1 MIWQIYKVFF
11 TYHFTRS
18 LSFVA
23 AAKFSLFTFHFSLK
37 IANFANSFAKL
48 QCTRQFKEKQAF
60 LLHCSRFFVTLA
72 SPKLLHLG
80 KAQINLAFHSTFRNF
95 ANKNKTFYNTTM
107 LQIRCKN
114 NNMTK
119 SFPEGTSLLDVYQE
133 FADDIKLPYPVVSA
147 KVNNA
152 SQGLKFRLYQN
163 RDVEFLDAREGSGHR
178 VYVRSLCFV
187 LYKATQDLFPGSKLF
202 IEHTISRG
210 YYCNFKKKGYEPMV
224 EGDVEKI
231 RERMQEIINLDMP
244 FRRNEATTEE
254 ALRVFAERG
263 LTDKVKLLESSGQ
276 IYSDYYM
283 LGDTADYYYGPLVP
297 SAGYLTVW
305 GLETYHDGMLLRVPD
320 WNNPTQLA
328 EKVDMPK
335 TYEMFAE
342 KTKWDII
349 MRLSNAGDVN
359 KAILKGHASEL
370 IQVSE
375 ALQEKKIVQI
385 AEEIDR
391 RFHDEENPVRMVL
404 ITGPSS
410 SGKTTFCKRLS
421 VQLLACG
428 LRPLSF
434 STDDYFVN
442 RLDTPKL
449 PNGDYD
455 FDNIETV
462 EYHLLEDHLLR
473 LMKGERV
480 EIPEYN
486 FVTGKREWNGKKLKL
501 AGDTVLI
508 IEGIHA
514 LNPLLTKKIPDSLK
528 YKIYISALTSI
539 SLDDHNWIPVR
550 DNRLLRRIIRDY
562 NKGAYTAQQTIA
574 QWKNVCEAE
583 DQWIFPFQETADAM
597 FNSALNIEFAVLRT
611 HAEIILASVPKNCD
625 EYAEAHRLLKFL
637 RYFIPISDKEIPPT
651 SIMREFVGGS
661 SFKYPR

>member
-1 MIWQIYKVFF
+1 
-11 TYHFTRS
+11 
-18 LSFVA
+18 
-23 AAKFSLFTFHFSLK
+23 
-37 IANFANSFAKL
+37 
-48 QCTRQFKEKQAF
+48 
-60 LLHCSRFFVTLA
+60 
-72 SPKLLHLG
+72 
-80 KAQINLAFHSTFRNF
+80 
-95 ANKNKTFYNTTM
+95 M

-114 NNMTK
+114 NNVTK
-119 SFPEGTSLLDVYQE
+119 SFPEGTSLLDIYQE

-152 SQGLKFRLYQN
+152 SQGLKFRVFQN
-163 RDVEFLDAREGSGHR
+163 RDVEFLDARQGSGHR
-178 VYVRSLCFV
+178 VYVRSLCFL
-187 LYKATQDLFPGSKLF
+187 LYKATQDVFPGSKLF

-210 YYCNFKKKGYEPMV
+210 YYCNFKKKNNDTLT
-224 EGDVEKI
+224 EGDVTLI
-231 RERMQEIINLDMP
+231 SNRMQEIVNLDMP
-244 FRRNEATTEE
+244 FRRTEATNEE
-254 ALRVFAERG
+254 AIRVFAERG
-263 LTDKVKLLESSGQ
+263 FADKVKLLETSGQ
-276 IYSDYYM
+276 IYSDYYT

-297 SAGYLTVW
+297 SAGYLKVF
-305 GLETYHDGMLLRVPD
+305 GLEPYHDGMLLRVPD
-320 WNNPTQLA
+320 WNNPTILA

-342 KTKWDII
+342 KTRWDII

-385 AEEIDR
+385 AEDIER
-391 RFHDEENPVRMVL
+391 RFHAEKNPIRLVL

-421 VQLLACG
+421 IQLLACG

-442 RLDTPKL
+442 RVDTPKL

-455 FDNIETV
+455 FDNIEAV
-462 EYHLLEDHLLR
+462 DYHLLEDHLTR

-480 EIPEYN
+480 EVPEYN
-486 FVTGKREWNGKKLKL
+486 FSTGKREWNGKKLKL

-514 LNPLLTKKIPDSLK
+514 LNPLLTQQIENSLK
-528 YKIYISALTSI
+528 YRIYISALTSI
-539 SLDDHNWIPVR
+539 SLDDHNWIPVH

-562 NKGAYTAQQTIA
+562 NKGAFTAQETIA

-583 DQWIFPFQETADAM
+583 DKWIFPYQETADAM

-611 HAEIILASVPKNCD
+611 HAEIILSSVPKNCP
-625 EYAEAHRLLKFL
+625 EYSEAHRLLKFIH
-637 RYFIPISDKEIPPT
+637 YFLPVSDKEIPPT
-651 SIMREFVGGS
+651 SIMREFLGGS
-661 SFKYPR
+661 SFKY

>member
-1 MIWQIYKVFF
+1 
-11 TYHFTRS
+11 
-18 LSFVA
+18 
-23 AAKFSLFTFHFSLK
+23 
-37 IANFANSFAKL
+37 
-48 QCTRQFKEKQAF
+48 
-60 LLHCSRFFVTLA
+60 
-72 SPKLLHLG
+72 
-80 KAQINLAFHSTFRNF
+80 
-95 ANKNKTFYNTTM
+95 M

-114 NNMTK
+114 NNVTK

-133 FADDIKLPYPVVSA
+133 FADDITLPYPVVSA

-178 VYVRSLCFV
+178 VYVRSLSFV
-187 LYKATQDLFPGSKLF
+187 LYKATQDIFPGSKLF
-202 IEHTISRG
+202 IEHSLCRG
-210 YYCNFKKKGYEPMV
+210 FYCNFKKKDGGSLTDE
-224 EGDVEKI
+224 DVDQIKQ
-231 RERMQEIINLDMP
+231 RMQEIINLDMP
-244 FRRNEATTEE
+244 FRRTEATNEE
-254 ALRVFAERG
+254 AIRVFAERG
-263 LTDKVKLLESSGQ
+263 FSDKVKLLETSGH
-276 IYSDYYM
+276 IYSDYYT
-283 LGDTADYYYGPLVP
+283 LGDTVDYYYGPLVP
-297 SAGYLTVW
+297 STSYLKIW
-305 GLETYHDGMLLRVPD
+305 GLERYEQGLLLRVPD
-320 WNNPTQLA
+320 WNNPNQLA
-328 EKVDMPK
+328 EKVAQPK
-335 TYEMFAE
+335 TFEMFAE
-342 KTKWDII
+342 KTRWDII

-359 KAILKGHASEL
+359 KAIMRGHASEL

-385 AEEIDR
+385 AEEIER
-391 RFHDEENPVRMVL
+391 RFHREENPVKMVL

-428 LRPLSF
+428 LRPVSF

-442 RLDTPKL
+442 RVDTPKL

-462 EYHLLEDHLLR
+462 EYALLEDHLLR
-473 LMKGERV
+473 LMQGERV

-501 AGDTVLI
+501 SNDTVLI

-562 NKGAYTAQQTIA
+562 NKGAFTAQETIA

-583 DQWIFPFQETADAM
+583 DKWIFPFQESADVM
-597 FNSALNIEFAVLRT
+597 FNSALNIEFAVLRI
-611 HAEIILASVPKNCD
+611 HAELILASVPKNCP
-625 EYAEAHRLLKFL
+625 EYAEAHRLMKFIHFFL
-637 RYFIPISDKEIPPT
+637 PVSDKEIPPT

-661 SFKYPR
+661 SFKY

>member
-1 MIWQIYKVFF
+1 
-11 TYHFTRS
+11 
-18 LSFVA
+18 
-23 AAKFSLFTFHFSLK
+23 
-37 IANFANSFAKL
+37 
-48 QCTRQFKEKQAF
+48 
-60 LLHCSRFFVTLA
+60 
-72 SPKLLHLG
+72 
-80 KAQINLAFHSTFRNF
+80 
-95 ANKNKTFYNTTM
+95 M

-114 NNMTK
+114 NNKTK
-119 SFPEGTSLLDVYQE
+119 SFPEGTSLLDVYHE
-133 FADDIKLPYPVVSA
+133 FADELQMPYPVVSA

-152 SQGLKFRLYQN
+152 SQGLKFRLFQN
-163 RDVEFLDAREGSGHR
+163 RDVEFLDARQGSGHR

-187 LYKATQDLFPGSKLF
+187 LYKAASDVFPGSKLF

-210 YYCNFKKKGYEPMV
+210 YYCNFKKKGGEPLA
-224 EGDVEKI
+224 EGDVERIHK
-231 RERMQEIINLDMP
+231 RMEEIIALDMP
-244 FRRNEATTEE
+244 FRRSEATNEE
-254 ALRVFAERG
+254 AIRVFAERG
-263 LTDKVKLLESSGQ
+263 FTDKVKLLETSGQ

-283 LGDTADYYYGPLVP
+283 LGDTVDYYYGPLVP
-297 SAGYLTVW
+297 SAGYLKVW
-305 GLETYHDGMLLRVPD
+305 DVEPYHDGMLLRVPD
-320 WNNPTQLA
+320 WHNPLVLA

-342 KTKWDII
+342 KTRWDII

-359 KAILKGHASEL
+359 KAIMKGHASEL

-391 RFHDEENPVRMVL
+391 RFRAEENPVRLVL

-421 VQLLACG
+421 IQLLACG
-428 LRPLSF
+428 LRPYSI

-442 RLDTPKL
+442 RVDTPKL

-455 FDNIETV
+455 FDNIEAV
-462 EYHLLEDHLLR
+462 EYSLLEDHLTR

-480 EIPEYN
+480 EVPEYN
-486 FVTGKREWNGKKLKL
+486 FVTGKREYNGKKVKL
-501 AGDTVLI
+501 SSDSVLI

-514 LNPLLTKKIPDSLK
+514 LNPLLTQKIDDSKKF
-528 YKIYISALTSI
+528 KIYISALTSI

-562 NKGAYTAQQTIA
+562 NKGAFTAQQTIS

-583 DQWIFPFQETADAM
+583 DKWIFPFQETADAM

-611 HAEIILASVPKNCD
+611 HAEIILSSVPKNCP
-625 EYAEAHRLLKFL
+625 EYSEAHRLLKFIH
-637 RYFIPISDKEIPPT
+637 YFIPVSDKEIPPT

-661 SFKYPR
+661 SFKYR

>member
-1 MIWQIYKVFF
+1 
-11 TYHFTRS
+11 
-18 LSFVA
+18 
-23 AAKFSLFTFHFSLK
+23 
-37 IANFANSFAKL
+37 
-48 QCTRQFKEKQAF
+48 
-60 LLHCSRFFVTLA
+60 
-72 SPKLLHLG
+72 
-80 KAQINLAFHSTFRNF
+80 
-95 ANKNKTFYNTTM
+95 M

-114 NNMTK
+114 NNVTK
-119 SFPEGTSLLDVYQE
+119 SFPEGVSLLDVYQE

-152 SQGLKFRLYQN
+152 SQGLKFRVFQN
-163 RDVEFLDAREGSGHR
+163 RDVEFMDARQGSGHR
-178 VYVRSLCFV
+178 VYVRSLCFL
-187 LYKATQDLFPGSKLF
+187 LYKATQDVFPGSKLF

-210 YYCNFKKKGYEPMV
+210 YYCNFKKKSNEPLSD
-224 EGDVEKI
+224 GDVELI
-231 RERMQEIINLDMP
+231 CERMQEIVNLDMP
-244 FRRNEATTEE
+244 FRRTEATNEE
-254 ALRVFAERG
+254 AIRVFAERG
-263 LTDKVKLLESSGQ
+263 FADKVKLLETSGQ
-276 IYSDYYM
+276 IYSDYYT

-297 SAGYLTVW
+297 SAGYLKVF
-305 GLETYHDGMLLRVPD
+305 GLEPYHDGMLLRVPD
-320 WNNPTQLA
+320 WNNPTILA

-342 KTKWDII
+342 KTRWDII

-385 AEEIDR
+385 AEDIER
-391 RFHDEENPVRMVL
+391 RFHAEENPIRLVL

-421 VQLLACG
+421 IQLLACG

-442 RLDTPKL
+442 RVDTPKL

-455 FDNIETV
+455 FDNIEAV
-462 EYHLLEDHLLR
+462 DYHLLEDHLTR

-486 FVTGKREWNGKKLKL
+486 FTTGKREWNGKKLKL

-514 LNPLLTKKIPDSLK
+514 LNPLLTQQINNSLK

-539 SLDDHNWIPVR
+539 SLDDHNWIPVH

-562 NKGAYTAQQTIA
+562 NKGAFTAQETIA
-574 QWKNVCEAE
+574 QWDNVCQAE
-583 DQWIFPFQETADAM
+583 DRWISPYQETADVM

-611 HAEIILASVPKNCD
+611 HAEIILSSVPKNCK
-625 EYAEAHRLLKFL
+625 EYSEAHRLLKFIH
-637 RYFIPISDKEIPPT
+637 YFLPVSDKEIPPT
-651 SIMREFVGGS
+651 SIMREFLGGS
-661 SFKYPR
+661 SFKY

>member
-1 MIWQIYKVFF
+1 
-11 TYHFTRS
+11 
-18 LSFVA
+18 
-23 AAKFSLFTFHFSLK
+23 
-37 IANFANSFAKL
+37 
-48 QCTRQFKEKQAF
+48 
-60 LLHCSRFFVTLA
+60 
-72 SPKLLHLG
+72 
-80 KAQINLAFHSTFRNF
+80 
-95 ANKNKTFYNTTM
+95 M

-114 NNMTK
+114 NNVTK
-119 SFPEGTSLLDVYQE
+119 SFPEGCSLLDVYQE
-133 FADDIKLPYPVVSA
+133 FQDEIKLPYPVVSA

-152 SQGLKFRLYQN
+152 SQGLKFRLFQN

-178 VYVRSLCFV
+178 VYVRSLSFV
-187 LYKATQDLFPGSKLF
+187 LYKATQDVFPGSKLF
-202 IEHTISRG
+202 IEHSLCRG
-210 YYCNFKKKGYEPMV
+210 YYCNFKKKGGEPLTD
-224 EGDVEKI
+224 EDAALI
-231 RERMQEIINLDMP
+231 RQRMQEIINLDMP
-244 FRRNEATTEE
+244 FRRTEATTEE
-254 ALRVFAERG
+254 AIRVFAERG
-263 LTDKVKLLESSGQ
+263 FSDKVKLLETSGQ
-276 IYSDYYM
+276 IYSDYYT
-283 LGDTADYYYGPLVP
+283 LGDTVDYYYGPLVP
-297 SAGYLTVW
+297 SAGYLKVW
-305 GLETYHDGMLLRVPD
+305 ELERYEQGLLLRVPD
-320 WNNPTQLA
+320 WNNPNQLA
-328 EKVDMPK
+328 EKVDQPK
-335 TYEMFAE
+335 TFEMFAE

-359 KAILKGHASEL
+359 KAIMRGYASEL

-385 AEEIDR
+385 AEDIES
-391 RFHDEENPVRMVL
+391 RFHREQDPVRIVL

-428 LRPLSF
+428 LRPVSF

-442 RLDTPKL
+442 RVDTPKL

-455 FDNIETV
+455 FDNIEAV
-462 EYHLLEDHLLR
+462 EYSLLEDHLLR
-473 LMKGERV
+473 LMQGERV

-501 AGDTVLI
+501 GSDTVLI

-514 LNPLLTKKIPDSLK
+514 LNPLLTQKIPDALK
-528 YKIYISALTSI
+528 YKVYISALTSI

-583 DQWIFPFQETADAM
+583 NQWIFPYQESADVM

-611 HAEIILASVPKNCD
+611 HAEIILSSVPKNCP
-625 EYAEAHRLLKFL
+625 EYSEAHRLLKFIHFFL
-637 RYFIPISDKEIPPT
+637 PVSDKEIPPT

-661 SFKYPR
+661 SFKY

>member
-1 MIWQIYKVFF
+1 
-11 TYHFTRS
+11 
-18 LSFVA
+18 
-23 AAKFSLFTFHFSLK
+23 
-37 IANFANSFAKL
+37 
-48 QCTRQFKEKQAF
+48 
-60 LLHCSRFFVTLA
+60 
-72 SPKLLHLG
+72 
-80 KAQINLAFHSTFRNF
+80 
-95 ANKNKTFYNTTM
+95 M

-114 NNMTK
+114 NNVTK

-133 FADDIKLPYPVVSA
+133 FADDIKLPYPVIAA
-147 KVNNA
+147 KVNNV
-152 SQGLKFRLYQN
+152 SQGLKFRLFQN
-163 RDVEFLDAREGSGHR
+163 RDVEFMDAREGSGHR
-178 VYVRSLCFV
+178 CYVRSLSFV

-202 IEHTISRG
+202 IEHSLARG
-210 YYCNFKKKGYEPMV
+210 YYCNFKKKNGEPLTDD
-224 EGDVEKI
+224 DVEQLKQ
-231 RERMQEIINLDMP
+231 RMQEVIDLDMP
-244 FRRNEATTEE
+244 FRRTEATNEE
-254 ALRVFAERG
+254 AIRVFSERG
-263 LTDKVKLLESSGQ
+263 FSDKVKLLETSGQ
-276 IYSDYYM
+276 IYSDYYT
-283 LGDTADYYYGPLVP
+283 LGDTVDYYYGPLVP
-297 SAGYLTVW
+297 SAGYLKVW
-305 GLETYHDGMLLRVPD
+305 GLERYEQGLLLRVPD
-320 WNNPTQLA
+320 WNDPSRVA
-328 EKVDMPK
+328 EKVAQPK
-335 TYEMFAE
+335 TFEMFAE
-342 KTKWDII
+342 KTRWDII

-359 KAILKGHASEL
+359 KAIMRGHASEL

-391 RFHDEENPVRMVL
+391 RFHQEKDPVRLVL

-442 RLDTPKL
+442 RVDTPKL

-462 EYHLLEDHLLR
+462 EYRLLQDHLQR
-473 LMKGERV
+473 LMQGERV

-501 AGDTVLI
+501 GSDTVLI

-514 LNPLLTKKIPDSLK
+514 LNPLLTEKLPNSLK

-574 QWKNVCEAE
+574 QWKNVLDAE
-583 DQWIFPFQETADAM
+583 DQWIFPYQETADVM

-611 HAEIILASVPKNCD
+611 HAEIILSSVPKNCP
-625 EYAEAHRLLKFL
+625 EYSEAHRLLKFIHFFL
-637 RYFIPISDKEIPPT
+637 PVSDKEIPPT

-661 SFKYPR
+661 SFKY

>member
-1 MIWQIYKVFF
+1 
-11 TYHFTRS
+11 
-18 LSFVA
+18 
-23 AAKFSLFTFHFSLK
+23 
-37 IANFANSFAKL
+37 
-48 QCTRQFKEKQAF
+48 
-60 LLHCSRFFVTLA
+60 
-72 SPKLLHLG
+72 
-80 KAQINLAFHSTFRNF
+80 
-95 ANKNKTFYNTTM
+95 M

-114 NNMTK
+114 NNVTK

-133 FADDIKLPYPVVSA
+133 FADEIHLPYPVVSA
-147 KVNNA
+147 KVNNT

-178 VYVRSLCFV
+178 VYVRSLCFL
-187 LYKATQDLFPGSKLF
+187 LYKATQDVFPGSKLF
-202 IEHTISRG
+202 IEHSLSRG
-210 YYCNFKKKGYEPMV
+210 YYCNFKKGTRSHVTDE
-224 EGDVEKI
+224 DVAQIKA
-231 RERMQEIINLDMP
+231 RMQEIVDLDMP
-244 FRRNEATTEE
+244 FRRTEATTEE
-254 ALRVFAERG
+254 AIRVFTERG
-263 LTDKVKLLESSGQ
+263 FQDKVKLLETSGQ

-283 LGDTADYYYGPLVP
+283 LGDTVDYYYGPLVP
-297 SAGYLTVW
+297 SAGYLKVW
-305 GLETYHDGMLLRVPD
+305 DLERFEDGLLLRVPD
-320 WNNPTQLA
+320 WNNPSQVA
-328 EKVDMPK
+328 EKVAQPK
-335 TYEMFAE
+335 TFGMFAE
-342 KTKWDII
+342 KTRWDII

-359 KAILKGHASEL
+359 KAIMRGYASEL

-375 ALQEKKIVQI
+375 ALQEKKIVKI

-391 RFHDEENPVRMVL
+391 RFHQKENPVRIVL

-428 LRPLSF
+428 LRPVSF

-462 EYHLLEDHLLR
+462 DYHLMEDHLMR
-473 LMKGERV
+473 LMAGERV

-486 FVTGKREWNGKKLKL
+486 FVTGKREYNGKKLKL
-501 AGDTVLI
+501 NSDTVLI

-514 LNPLLTKKIPDSLK
+514 LNPLLTQKIDDSLK

-583 DQWIFPFQETADAM
+583 DQWIFPFQETADVM

-611 HAEIILASVPKNCD
+611 HAELILTSVPKNCE

-637 RYFIPISDKEIPPT
+637 RFFLPVSDKEIPPT

-661 SFKYPR
+661 SFKY

>member
-1 MIWQIYKVFF
+1 
-11 TYHFTRS
+11 
-18 LSFVA
+18 
-23 AAKFSLFTFHFSLK
+23 
-37 IANFANSFAKL
+37 
-48 QCTRQFKEKQAF
+48 
-60 LLHCSRFFVTLA
+60 
-72 SPKLLHLG
+72 
-80 KAQINLAFHSTFRNF
+80 
-95 ANKNKTFYNTTM
+95 M

-114 NNMTK
+114 NNVTK

-163 RDVEFLDAREGSGHR
+163 RDVEFLDARAGSGYR

-187 LYKATQDLFPGSKLF
+187 LFKATQDVFPGSKLF
-202 IEHTISRG
+202 IEHSLSRG
-210 YYCNFKKKGYEPMV
+210 YYCNFKKKNGEGLS
-224 EGDVEKI
+224 EGDVE
-231 RERMQEIINLDMP
+231 RFRQRMQEIIDSDMP
-244 FRRNEATTEE
+244 FRRTEATNEE
-254 ALRVFAERG
+254 AVRIFAERG
-263 LTDKVKLLESSGQ
+263 MTDKAKLLETSGHV
-276 IYSDYYM
+276 YTDYYT
-283 LGDTADYYYGPLVP
+283 LGDTVDYYYGPLVP
-297 SAGYLTVW
+297 SAGYLKVW
-305 GLETYHDGMLLRVPD
+305 ALEPYQEGMLLRVPD
-320 WNNPTQLA
+320 WNNPSQLA

-335 TYEMFAE
+335 TFSMFAE
-342 KTKWDII
+342 KTRWDII

-359 KAILKGHASEL
+359 KAIMRGHASEL

-391 RFHDEENPVRMVL
+391 RFHATKNPIRLVL

-421 VQLLACG
+421 IQLLACG

-442 RLDTPKL
+442 RTDTPKL

-462 EYHLLEDHLLR
+462 DYKLLEEHLSR

-480 EIPEYN
+480 EVPEYN
-486 FVTGKREWNGKKLKL
+486 FTTGKREWNGKKLKM

-514 LNPLLTKKIPDSLK
+514 LNPLLTKNIDDNLK

-562 NKGAYTAQQTIA
+562 NKGAFTARQTIA
-574 QWKNVCEAE
+574 QWKNVCDAE
-583 DQWIFPFQETADAM
+583 DKWIFPFQESADAM
-597 FNSALNIEFAVLRT
+597 FDSALNIEFAVLRT
-611 HAEIILASVPKNCD
+611 HAEIILASVPKNCP
-625 EYAEAHRLLKFL
+625 EYSEAHRLMKFIHFFL
-637 RYFIPISDKEIPPT
+637 PVSDKEIPPT

-661 SFKYPR
+661 SFKY

>member
-1 MIWQIYKVFF
+1 
-11 TYHFTRS
+11 
-18 LSFVA
+18 
-23 AAKFSLFTFHFSLK
+23 
-37 IANFANSFAKL
+37 
-48 QCTRQFKEKQAF
+48 
-60 LLHCSRFFVTLA
+60 
-72 SPKLLHLG
+72 
-80 KAQINLAFHSTFRNF
+80 
-95 ANKNKTFYNTTM
+95 M

-114 NNMTK
+114 NNVTK
-119 SFPEGTSLLDVYQE
+119 SFPEGSSLLDVYQE
-133 FADDIKLPYPVVSA
+133 FADEIRLPYPVVSA
-147 KVNNA
+147 KVNNT

-178 VYVRSLCFV
+178 VYVRSLCFL
-187 LYKATQDLFPGSKLF
+187 LYKATQDVFPGSKLF
-202 IEHTISRG
+202 IEHSLSRG
-210 YYCNFKKKGYEPMV
+210 YYCNFKKKTAESLQDD
-224 EGDVEKI
+224 DVFLIKA
-231 RERMQEIINLDMP
+231 RMKEIVGLDMP
-244 FRRNEATTEE
+244 FRRTEATTEE
-254 ALRVFAERG
+254 AVRVFTERG
-263 LTDKVKLLESSGQ
+263 FQDKVKLLETSGQ
-276 IYSDYYM
+276 AYSDYYT
-283 LGDTADYYYGPLVP
+283 LGDTVDYYYGPLVP
-297 SAGYLTVW
+297 SAGYLQVW
-305 GLETYHDGMLLRVPD
+305 DLERYEEGLLLRVPD
-320 WNNPTQLA
+320 WNNPSRVA
-328 EKVDMPK
+328 EKVAQPK
-335 TYEMFAE
+335 TFSMFAE
-342 KTKWDII
+342 KTRWDII

-359 KAILKGHASEL
+359 KAIMRGYASEL

-391 RFHDEENPVRMVL
+391 RFHQEKDPVRIVL

-421 VQLLACG
+421 IQLLACG
-428 LRPLSF
+428 LRPVSF

-462 EYHLLEDHLLR
+462 DYHLMEDHLMR
-473 LMKGERV
+473 LMAGERV

-486 FVTGKREWNGKKLKL
+486 FVTGKREYNGKRLKL
-501 AGDTVLI
+501 GSDTVLI

-514 LNPLLTKKIPDSLK
+514 LNPLLTQKIADTLK

-562 NKGAYTAQQTIA
+562 NKGAYTARQTIA

-611 HAEIILASVPKNCD
+611 HAEIILSSVPRNCP
-625 EYAEAHRLLKFL
+625 EYAEAHRLLKFIHFFL
-637 RYFIPISDKEIPPT
+637 PVSDKEIPPT

-661 SFKYPR
+661 SFKY

>member
-1 MIWQIYKVFF
+1 
-11 TYHFTRS
+11 
-18 LSFVA
+18 
-23 AAKFSLFTFHFSLK
+23 
-37 IANFANSFAKL
+37 
-48 QCTRQFKEKQAF
+48 
-60 LLHCSRFFVTLA
+60 
-72 SPKLLHLG
+72 
-80 KAQINLAFHSTFRNF
+80 
-95 ANKNKTFYNTTM
+95 M

-114 NNMTK
+114 TGVTK
-119 SFPEGTSLLDVYQE
+119 SFQEGTSLLDVYQE
-133 FADDIKLPYPVVSA
+133 FADEIKLPYPVVSA
-147 KVNNA
+147 KVNNV

-187 LYKATQDLFPGSKLF
+187 LYKATQDVFPGSKLF
-202 IEHTISRG
+202 IEHSLCRG
-210 YYCNFKKKGYEPMV
+210 YYCNFKKRTPEPLTD
-224 EGDVEKI
+224 EDVRRI
-231 RERMQEIINLDMP
+231 SQRMQEIITLDMP
-244 FRRNEATTEE
+244 FRRTEANNEETV
-254 ALRVFAERG
+254 RVFTERG
-263 LTDKVKLLESSGQ
+263 FADKVKLLETSGQ
-276 IYSDYYM
+276 IYSHYYT
-283 LGDTADYYYGPLVP
+283 LGDTVDYYYGPLVP

-305 GLETYHDGMLLRVPD
+305 ALERYEQGLLLRIPD
-320 WNNPTQLA
+320 WNNPSRLA
-328 EKVDMPK
+328 EKVDQPK
-335 TYEMFAE
+335 TFGMFAE
-342 KTKWDII
+342 KTRWDII

-359 KAILKGHASEL
+359 KAIQRGYASEL

-385 AEEIDR
+385 AEDIFARCEKSNGR
-391 RFHDEENPVRMVL
+391 NPIVL

-421 VQLLACG
+421 IQLLACG

-442 RLDTPKL
+442 RVDTPKL

-462 EYHLLEDHLLR
+462 EYSLLEDHLLR
-473 LMKGERV
+473 LIKGERV

-486 FVTGKREWNGKKLKL
+486 FVTGQREWNGKRLKL
-501 AGDTVLI
+501 ASDTVLI

-514 LNPLLTKKIPDSLK
+514 LNPLLTQKIDDTMK

-539 SLDDHNWIPVR
+539 SLDDHNWIPVS

-562 NKGAYTAQQTIA
+562 NKGAFTARQTIA

-583 DQWIFPFQETADAM
+583 DRWIFPFQETADAM

-611 HAEIILASVPKNCD
+611 HAEIILTSVPKNCP
-625 EYAEAHRLLKFL
+625 EYAEAHRLLKFIRFFL
-637 RYFIPISDKEIPPT
+637 PVSDKEIPPT

-661 SFKYPR
+661 SFKY